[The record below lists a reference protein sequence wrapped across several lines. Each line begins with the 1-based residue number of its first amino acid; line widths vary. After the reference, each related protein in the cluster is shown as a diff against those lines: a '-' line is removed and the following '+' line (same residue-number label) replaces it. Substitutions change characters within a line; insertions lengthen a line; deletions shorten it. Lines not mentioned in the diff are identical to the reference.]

1 MSVGLWLLLDG
12 EKLSLRA
19 QPRRASLGALC
30 LLLALYQFGLTFFG
44 GSYTAYGYGMMAFA
58 FLLSAVC
65 LAFDRKANHLPF
77 YLALSLILIYVL
89 GIKVHERYLLPALP
103 LLLTAYV
110 LTRDRR
116 LLGLCVGFSITTF
129 INTAIVLDNAILYGA
144 EMGHLNNDTLVL
156 NDALCVTQSAAVR
169 LCHLGGLYGP
179 AASEAPQ
186 PEKAEPSVPPAYER
200 MRCPP
205 RCAPAPDIAGLSG
218 DGCNL
223 CGLRRAGFCESGQY
237 RCASNGLGVYLARRA
252 DRL

>member
-1 MSVGLWLLLDG
+1 MSVGLWLLLNG

-129 INTAIVLDNAILYGA
+129 INTAIVLVTPFSMARRWGISTMIPSFSTMRCAYSICCCAAMPSGWPIRPAAQRGA
-144 EMGHLNNDTLVL
+144 TAGESG
-156 NDALCVTQSAAVR
+156 AVR
-169 LCHLGGLYGP
+169 
-179 AASEAPQ
+179 AA
-186 PEKAEPSVPPAYER
+186 
-200 MRCPP
+200 C
-205 RCAPAPDIAGLSG
+205 I
-218 DGCNL
+218 
-223 CGLRRAGFCESGQY
+223 
-237 RCASNGLGVYLARRA
+237 
-252 DRL
+252 

>member
-1 MSVGLWLLLDG
+1 M
-12 EKLSLRA
+12 
-19 QPRRASLGALC
+19 LC

-156 NDALCVTQSAAVR
+156 NDALCV
-169 LCHLGGLYGP
+169 LNLL
-179 AASEAPQ
+179 
-186 PEKAEPSVPPAYER
+186 
-200 MRCPP
+200 
-205 RCAPAPDIAGLSG
+205 
-218 DGCNL
+218 L
-223 CGLRRAGFCESGQY
+223 CG
-237 RCASNGLGVYLARRA
+237 
-252 DRL
+252 